1 MFAEDKSGTG
11 FGVKVNVT
19 PPNLLLIGNVTF
31 VIGSDNE
38 FNVSWF
44 FCFFVFRDRVFLC
57 SPGCPGTYSVGQAGL
72 ELTEILLLLPP
83 KLRRS

>member
-31 VIGSDNE
+31 VIGFDND
-38 FNVSWF
+38 FNVSF
-44 FCFFVFRDRVFLC
+44 FNCLLFNFVSTLDDSL
-57 SPGCPGTYSVGQAGL
+57 SVMIVHQPAFI
-72 ELTEILLLLPP
+72 TIL
-83 KLRRS
+83 